1 MNVVFDFDNT
11 LFEAE
16 RLNFALYG
24 FVETYGFSQDD
35 AKEMYRLSRDKDG
48 HATFSPER
56 FCEVLNDAIH
66 TQKQGGM
73 PVDPSFVREHLTH
86 HVGVVV
92 GAIEL
97 LTLLKDKH
105 IPIYLLSLGVPEWQH
120 EKVQMSGVDVFF
132 LPEHIHYTTHQ
143 SEGKIA
149 ALWSMFGEDF
159 VGDDTYLFN
168 DKPDETKTLLA
179 SFPKLHVYVRRDVT
193 DLRYTHADF
202 EALVAEYGER
212 VFLADDLTQ
221 GGAFLHIS

>member
-16 RLNFALYG
+16 RLKFALYG
-24 FVETYGFSQDD
+24 FVETYGFTQEE
-35 AKEMYRLSRDKDG
+35 AKEMYRLSREKDG
-48 HATFSPER
+48 HVTLSPER
-56 FCEVLNDAIH
+56 FCEVLNDAIQRQH
-66 TQKQGGM
+66 GGIS
-73 PVDPSFVREHLTH
+73 VDPSFVRKHLTQ

-105 IPIYLLSLGVPEWQH
+105 IPMYLLSLGVPEWQH

-143 SEGKIA
+143 SEGKKIV
-149 ALWSMFGEDF
+149 LKSIFGEDF

-193 DLRYTHADF
+193 DLRYTQADF
-202 EALVAEYGER
+202 EALATEYGER